1 MIDCNTRQES
11 LKAYLD
17 GEVSLSQRLALRL
30 HLFRC
35 ESCRKE
41 ISEMQRISVQI
52 KKSDSPLPSALRDRI
67 LNSVSYQEVKPSVK
81 VAMPAFRMKPVL
93 AWGGAVASLLIAVGL
108 GSKFLLSPQYKSD
121 SASPTQ
127 NTQTTAAPTA
137 ASPVMNGAFEKRL
150 MKKGRSANKLEN
162 SPTIKPT
169 EDFSDKKGSAYS
181 LASPAVKSATT
192 DSNEGKSI
200 RALQDRSNA
209 KPESENATFQS
220 PLRMR
225 STRQGVDSIKAER
238 RLQSSASVQKTKQG
252 MEDQKHEATT
262 ITPFPSSVPEKTSKQ
277 AEISGGVPVDASN
290 SKAFN
295 TSDMSAR
302 PIIKNR
308 LDSVPSGSGKKS
320 NSVKRVAKKRKSH
333 KSGRAVHKKNN

>member
-35 ESCRKE
+35 ESCREE

-67 LNSVSYQEVKPSVK
+67 LNSVSYQEDKLSVAIVK
-81 VAMPAFRMKPVL
+81 PAFRMKPVL

-121 SASPTQ
+121 SASSTQ

-137 ASPVMNGAFEKRL
+137 ASPVMNGAF
-150 MKKGRSANKLEN
+150 KKSTMDNNGTANKFEK
-162 SPTIKPT
+162 SPSIQPS
-169 EDFSDKKGSAYS
+169 EDFSDKKGSVYS
-181 LASPAVKSATT
+181 LSSPAVKSATM
-192 DSNEGKSI
+192 DSNEGKSMNAFEE
-200 RALQDRSNA
+200 RLSANTESKSATAQPPSRLRSMTQ
-209 KPESENATFQS
+209 E
-220 PLRMR
+220 
-225 STRQGVDSIKAER
+225 VDSIGAER
-238 RLQSSASVQKTKQG
+238 QLQSNASELKTNPG
-252 MEDQKHEATT
+252 MEDRKHEVTT
-262 ITPFPSSVPEKTSKQ
+262 IAPRSSSIQVKTSKQ
-277 AEISGGVPVDASN
+277 TEMSPGVPGNQLKSR
-290 SKAFN
+290 AFN
-295 TSDMSAR
+295 TSDASASALGKKR
-302 PIIKNR
+302 IE
-308 LDSVPSGSGKKS
+308 SASSGSGKKS

-333 KSGRAVHKKNN
+333 KSGRAAHKKNN

>member
-30 HLFRC
+30 HLLRC
-35 ESCRKE
+35 ESCREE

-52 KKSDSPLPSALRDRI
+52 KKTDSPLPSALRDRI

-81 VAMPAFRMKPVL
+81 VAKPAFRMKPVL

-108 GSKFLLSPQYKSD
+108 GSKFLLSPQNKSD

-137 ASPVMNGAFEKRL
+137 ASPVMSGTFEKKALDMNGA
-150 MKKGRSANKLEN
+150 ANKPEK
-162 SPTIKPT
+162 SPSIKPS
-169 EDFSDKKGSAYS
+169 EDFADKKGSPYS
-181 LASPAVKSATT
+181 LASPASKSATM
-192 DSNEGKSI
+192 DSNEEKSI
-200 RALQDRSNA
+200 RAFQGRSNA
-209 KPESENATFQS
+209 KPESESATLQS

-225 STRQGVDSIKAER
+225 SMRQGVDSSEAER
-238 RLQSSASVQKTKQG
+238 QLQSNASELKTKLG
-252 MEDQKHEATT
+252 MEGRKHEVTT
-262 ITPFPSSVPEKTSKQ
+262 ITPPPASVPEKTSKQ
-277 AEISGGVPVDASN
+277 TEISGGVPVDASKR
-290 SKAFN
+290 KAFN
-295 TSDMSAR
+295 ASDMSAK

-308 LDSVPSGSGKKS
+308 LDAVPSGSSKKS
-320 NSVKRVAKKRKSH
+320 NSVKRGAKKRKFH
-333 KSGRAVHKKNN
+333 KSGRAAHKKNN